1 MKTRFTF
8 ALGIVALSILAACQ
22 HPTSSSGE
30 PYFSAHVKPILEQH
44 CLRCHT
50 GNHPPAGLNLT
61 TRDLAMTSHHRSGK
75 TFIAPGKPDASLL
88 LTAIARNGS
97 HPQMMPRATL
107 SLTDDQIGTLREWI
121 EDGAHWP
128 SGDAGRL
135 HHVSTGENR

>member
-1 MKTRFTF
+1 MKIPVI
-8 ALGIVALSILAACQ
+8 LALSAIALSFLVACQ
-22 HPTSSSGE
+22 SSRPPSDSH
-30 PYFSAHVKPILEQH
+30 YFTENVQPILEQH

-50 GNHPPAGLNLT
+50 GDHPPAGLNLT
-61 TRDLAMTSHHRSGK
+61 TREQALSSRHRSGK
-75 TFIAPGKPDASLL
+75 AFIAPGQPDSSLL

-121 EDGAHWP
+121 EDRAAWP
-128 SGDAGRL
+128 TGEAGRL